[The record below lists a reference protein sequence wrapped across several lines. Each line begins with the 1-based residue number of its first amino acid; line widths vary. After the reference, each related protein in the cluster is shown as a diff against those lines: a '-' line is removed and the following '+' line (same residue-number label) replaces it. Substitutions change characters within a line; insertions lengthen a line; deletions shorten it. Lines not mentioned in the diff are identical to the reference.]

1 MAQRLLKQGQN
12 KFVSRMNPR
21 KRILLI
27 DHEPRLTA
35 MVSSALRASGEYLI
49 REASYSAEALKTA
62 LQVGPDLILVDAEP
76 EHLEIDEVAGQI
88 HAQRALHDIPVVCLT
103 SLSPNGQIGT
113 VGFLGD
119 YTFVA
124 NPFHID
130 DMVRCIAEILKKK
143 RSRRLHC

>member
-1 MAQRLLKQGQN
+1 MSPQ
-12 KFVSRMNPR
+12 

-35 MVSSALRASGEYLI
+35 VVSSALRANGQYLI
-49 REASYSAEALKTA
+49 REESYSPQA
-62 LQVGPDLILVDAEP
+62 LQVALHFQPDLILVDAEP
-76 EHLEIDEVAGQI
+76 EHLEIDQVAGQI

-130 DMVRCIAEILKKK
+130 DMVRCIGEILKQQ
-143 RSRRLHC
+143 RSRRTLA

>member
-1 MAQRLLKQGQN
+1 MAQRLLNLAGVN
-12 KFVSRMNPR
+12 LVSHVNSP

-35 MVSSALRASGEYLI
+35 MVSSALRASGQYLI
-49 REASYSAEALKTA
+49 REASYSPEALQTA
-62 LQVGPDLILVDAEP
+62 IHFQPDLILVDAEP

-88 HAQRALHDIPVVCLT
+88 HAERALHEIPVVCLT
-103 SLSPNGQIGT
+103 SLAPNGQIGT

-119 YTFVA
+119 YTFLA

-130 DMVRCIAEILKKK
+130 DMVRCIAEILKRK
-143 RSRRLHC
+143 RSNRSSA